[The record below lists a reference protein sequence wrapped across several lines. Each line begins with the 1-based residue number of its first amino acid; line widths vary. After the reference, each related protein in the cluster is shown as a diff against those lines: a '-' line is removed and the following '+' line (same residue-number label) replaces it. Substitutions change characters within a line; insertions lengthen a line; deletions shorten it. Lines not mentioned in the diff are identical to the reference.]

1 MSQIVDKL
9 NEWKNHFV
17 SPVKRY
23 KNDGI
28 LEHHRDHYYN
38 TTKQGRNVNLS
49 AENYKNYKGDAK
61 VREKKVIKIN

>member
-9 NEWKNHFV
+9 NQHKNHFV

-28 LEHHRDHYYN
+28 LEEA
-38 TTKQGRNVNLS
+38 QAAAS
-49 AENYKNYKGDAK
+49 
-61 VREKKVIKIN
+61 